1 MLAISFIIQKCQPLQ
16 IPSVICLGLGT
27 NFGGH
32 NGQNKLENYIN
43 FLSNSI
49 GIAVCTGAGNESNAR
64 HHTEGI
70 VQKTGDIVPI
80 EIQVGELAKNFSVYI
95 WYPGWDKISFSL
107 KSPTGEVINRIP
119 FQVGTSF
126 EKKLIFEGSTVK
138 ILYHQ
143 NESRFAF
150 IKVTEAVPGT
160 WEINLY
166 GDIVISGQFH
176 AWLPMT
182 GFISS
187 DVEFT
192 SPTPNYTT
200 VIPSTAQGALSTGA
214 YNYRDSS
221 LYINSSWGP
230 SVNAKITP
238 DFTAPGVNIS
248 GIYPNGPGTMTGTS
262 VSASIAA
269 GMSSLMFE
277 WAIVKGNAPVMTGN
291 RLRTILIRGSI
302 RESNRQYPNP
312 QWGYGKLNLSQTFNL
327 FREEL
332 S

>member
-1 MLAISFIIQKCQPLQ
+1 
-16 IPSVICLGLGT
+16 
-27 NFGGH
+27 
-32 NGQNKLENYIN
+32 
-43 FLSNSI
+43 
-49 GIAVCTGAGNESNAR
+49 
-64 HHTEGI
+64 
-70 VQKTGDIVPI
+70 
-80 EIQVGELAKNFSVYI
+80 
-95 WYPGWDKISFSL
+95 
-107 KSPTGEVINRIP
+107 
-119 FQVGTSF
+119 
-126 EKKLIFEGSTVK
+126 
-138 ILYHQ
+138 
-143 NESRFAF
+143 
-150 IKVTEAVPGT
+150 
-160 WEINLY
+160 
-166 GDIVISGQFH
+166 
-176 AWLPMT
+176 MT
-182 GFISS
+182 GFISP

-214 YNYRDSS
+214 YNYRDNS

-248 GIYPNGPGTMTGTS
+248 GIYPQGPGTMTGTS

-269 GMSSLMFE
+269 GMSALMFE

-291 RLRTILIRGSI
+291 RLRTLLIRGSI
-302 RESNRQYPNP
+302 RENNRQYPNP